1 MCYSSRQLCSM
12 IEGRRVFVLKFCVT
26 CIALAL
32 ALSSGNAQR
41 IPVPVSLPAAM
52 AGAPA
57 VRSGEYIG
65 AQKRLQKGWNTWD
78 TDTIAGE
85 VLLPEGLE
93 VRLGLKHNTTLN
105 GDSFLPTMLIGRT
118 GPNEAQI
125 KPGPHAYDGSTNS
138 FEVTWADAKMNV
150 EAAHAGDDLVM
161 LVTPLGQP
169 SPGSLPATAIFS
181 VGFLWNRPG
190 QVMKHA
196 GRIVASAPGKSVF
209 VYLAGHD
216 SGDTYTTLQCPYFS
230 VDLSGPVGISTGKPR
245 TVQEIRDVVDRQQQA
260 YSQSHSKDTGTASIL
275 EAIET
280 TLAWDTIYEPQG
292 HRVISPVSR
301 VWNVAWGGYVLFDW
315 DTFFAA
321 DLAAVGSRDL
331 AYANVLEIL
340 NEETPEGFVPNYARA
355 GNWKSFDRSEPPVG
369 AITVLKLYQQYR
381 DRWLL
386 EETFDRLL
394 KWNRWWPA
402 RRDMQGYLVWGSDG
416 ENQPANLDDHSRG
429 TLQGAK
435 YESGIDNGPP
445 FDAAHYNPTTH
456 KMEFADVGL
465 ISLYIAD
472 SNALATIADILG
484 KRSDAQLLRQSA
496 RKYQTSLA
504 TLWDAKTGIF
514 LNKDLHTGKLS
525 YRLSPT
531 NFYPLLAK
539 AATPQQADE
548 MVKKHLLNP
557 DEFWGERVLPAI
569 ARNDP
574 AFKDQD
580 YWRGRIWGPMNYLV
594 YEGLLNYET
603 PSAAQARRELADKSM
618 KLFLHEWIGKGHVH
632 ENYSATSDD
641 SDGVR
646 NSDPF
651 YHWGALLGL
660 IEYEEQT
667 RSSSIPAK
675 P

>member
-1 MCYSSRQLCSM
+1 M
-12 IEGRRVFVLKFCVT
+12 LKSCMTCV
-26 CIALAL
+26 ALAL
-32 ALSSGNAQR
+32 ALSVANAQR
-41 IPVPVSLPAAM
+41 ATVPVSLPAAM

-57 VRSGEYIG
+57 VRSAEYIRV
-65 AQKRLQKGWNTWD
+65 QKRLQHGWNTWD
-78 TDTIAGE
+78 TNTIAGE

-93 VRLGLKHNTTLN
+93 VRLSLKHNTTLN
-105 GDSFLPTMLIGRT
+105 GNSYLPTMLIGRA
-118 GPNEAQI
+118 GPNEAQV
-125 KPGPHAYDGSTNS
+125 KPGPHARDGSYNN
-138 FEVTWADAKMNV
+138 FEVTWADARMRV

-161 LVTPLGQP
+161 LVTPLEQP
-169 SPGSLPATAIFS
+169 SSSHLPATALFS
-181 VGFLWNRPG
+181 VGFLWNQPG
-190 QVMKHA
+190 QVMKDT
-196 GRIVASAPGKSVF
+196 GRIVASAPGKNIF

-216 SGDTYTTLQCPYFS
+216 TGDTYTTLQGPYFS
-230 VDLSGPVGISTGKPR
+230 VDLSEPVGISTGKTR
-245 TVQEIRDVVDRQQQA
+245 TVEEIRNVVARQHQA
-260 YSQSHSKDTGTASIL
+260 YSQSHSKNPRNASIL

-280 TLAWDTIYEPQG
+280 TLAWDTIYEPHG

-301 VWNVAWGGYVLFDW
+301 VWNEVWGGYVLFDW

-340 NEETPEGFVPNYARA
+340 NEETPEGFVPNFGRA

-369 AITVLKLYQQYR
+369 AITVLKLYQQYG

-386 EETFDRLL
+386 EDTFDRLL

-402 RRDMQGYLVWGSDG
+402 HRDLQGYLVWGSDG
-416 ENQPANLDDHSRG
+416 DNQPANLDDPSVG

-445 FDAAHYNPTTH
+445 FDAAQYDPTTH

-472 SNALATIADILG
+472 SNALAAIADVLG
-484 KRSDAQLLRQSA
+484 KHSAALLLRESA
-496 RKYQTSLA
+496 LKYQTSLA
-504 TLWDAKTGIF
+504 TLWDAKTGTF
-514 LNKDLHTGKLS
+514 LSKDLQTGEFND
-525 YRLSPT
+525 RLSPT

-539 AATPQQADE
+539 AATPQQAEE
-548 MVKKHLLNP
+548 MLTKHLLNL
-557 DEFWGERVLPAI
+557 DEFWGELVLPTI

-574 AFKDQD
+574 AFQDQD

-594 YEGLLNYET
+594 YEGLLNYEI
-603 PSAAQARRELADKSM
+603 PSAVQARRQLADKSM
-618 KLFLHEWIGKGHVH
+618 KLFLHEWIEKGHVH

-660 IEYEEQT
+660 IEYQELT
-667 RSSSIPAK
+667 RSSATPAK